1 MSRFSRGWRTG
12 GLALLILL
20 GAAAAHAG
28 NYAGVGRA
36 ATEKEV
42 AAWDI
47 DVRPDFKGLPKGSG
61 SVTKGMAVWDARC
74 ASCHG
79 SFGESNEVF
88 TPIIGGTRAADIKT
102 GRVAALAGNSQPQR
116 TTLMK
121 LPTVSTLWDY
131 INRSMPWNEP
141 KSLSVEEVYAVTA
154 YILNMGE
161 IVADDFVLSDQN
173 IGAVQARLPNRNG
186 MSNQH
191 GLWDVRGKPDV
202 RSKAC
207 MKDCAGSATV
217 SSSLPANARGAHGN
231 LAEQNRSFGPV
242 RGEALTAAGA
252 ATAATA
258 ATAAATVATPAA
270 AASGAG
276 AGSTAAKPAPATGPA
291 APAAG
296 STLKLAQQYACIACH
311 GVANRLVGPG
321 FNEVAAKYKGDAG
334 AEKRLLEK
342 MRQGGAGTWGQ
353 VPMPAQGH
361 VPEADLRQMVQW
373 ILAGAR

>member
-1 MSRFSRGWRTG
+1 MSRFNKGLRACA
-12 GLALLILL
+12 LALLTVT
-20 GAAAAHAG
+20 AATAASAANFAG
-28 NYAGVGRA
+28 IGRS

-42 AAWDI
+42 SAWDI

-88 TPIIGGTRAADIKT
+88 TPIIGGTRPDDIKT

-121 LPTVSTLWDY
+121 LSTVSTLWDY

-161 IVADDFVLSDQN
+161 IVPDDFVLSDQN

-186 MSNQH
+186 MSTKH
-191 GLWDVRGKPDV
+191 GLWDLRGKPDV

-207 MKDCAGSATV
+207 MKDCPATTTI
-217 SSSLPANARGAHGN
+217 SSSLPASAHGAHGN

-242 RGEALTAAGA
+242 RGMPLV
-252 ATAATA
+252 
-258 ATAAATVATPAA
+258 AAAAAPAKPASPPAA
-270 AASGAG
+270 AAGGA
-276 AGSTAAKPAPATGPA
+276 
-291 APAAG
+291 
-296 STLKLAQQYACIACH
+296 LKLAQQYACVACH
-311 GVANRLVGPG
+311 GVTNRLVGPS
-321 FNEVAAKYKGDAG
+321 FSEVAAKYKGDAN
-334 AEKRLLEK
+334 AESRLLGK
-342 MRQGGAGTWGQ
+342 MRQGGAGVWGQ
-353 VPMPAQGH
+353 VPMPPQGQ
-361 VPEADLRQMVQW
+361 VPEADLRALVQW
-373 ILAGAR
+373 ILKPGS

>member
-1 MSRFSRGWRTG
+1 MSRFSKGLRACA
-12 GLALLILL
+12 LALLTVT
-20 GAAAAHAG
+20 AATAANAG
-28 NYAGVGRA
+28 NFAGIGRS

-42 AAWDI
+42 SAWDI

-88 TPIIGGTRAADIKT
+88 TPIIGGTKPDDIKT

-121 LPTVSTLWDY
+121 LSTVSTLWDY

-186 MSNQH
+186 MTTKH
-191 GLWDVRGKPDV
+191 GLWDLRGKPDV

-207 MKDCAGSATV
+207 MKDCQVPTAV
-217 SSSLPANARGAHGN
+217 SSSLPASANGAHGN

-242 RGEALTAAGA
+242 RGMPLVATGPGAAAPAKPAGA
-252 ATAATA
+252 AASPAN
-258 ATAAATVATPAA
+258 TVA
-270 AASGAG
+270 GG
-276 AGSTAAKPAPATGPA
+276 E
-291 APAAG
+291 
-296 STLKLAQQYACIACH
+296 LKLAQQYACVACH
-311 GVANRLVGPG
+311 GVTNRLVGPS
-321 FNEVAAKYKGDAG
+321 FNEVAAKYKGDAN
-334 AEKRLLEK
+334 AESRLLAK
-342 MRQGGAGTWGQ
+342 MRQGGAGVWGQ

-361 VPEADLRQMVQW
+361 VPEADLRKLVQW
-373 ILAGAR
+373 ILAPGR